1 MLHAAQVLDQGW
13 IDVKFTPG
21 NLVLVQS
28 KEILDSAEIGK
39 LCYRWEGPFKVIKEA
54 TPNAYLLKVAKRFRF
69 KPTVNVDSL
78 HLNVARAGAQGCTQ
92 CLRG

>member
-1 MLHAAQVLDQGW
+1 MLHAAQEERKAKLNQGW

-54 TPNAYLLKVAKRFRF
+54 APNAKLPHCSGSTPL
-69 KPTVNVDSL
+69 
-78 HLNVARAGAQGCTQ
+78 
-92 CLRG
+92 